1 MKLTALMVF
10 VAMGL
15 RVCGQ
20 SPRQP
25 TVTEAPRTE
34 QVPVGATT
42 GVAVSAALTTNVSAQ
57 PDGTLVAEVRDP
69 AGEPVRAHAITVE
82 IRRPDEDPVPVVM
95 TYDEPQHR
103 YVGHI
108 AGVNA
113 GSYPVQVTVQAT
125 PTAQP
130 VEIVSP
136 PIAVVTPTVAVIA
149 PTVVAPTTTVVAPSA
164 AVVAPSATV
173 VAPVVAVERPSVAVV
188 APSVQVTVPG
198 VVIAPA
204 PGVVVVEGDHDHGHH
219 RGHWRGRGHGHGR
232 GRGVF
237 FGVFH

>member
-1 MKLTALMVF
+1 MKLTAVMVF

-15 RVCGQ
+15 RVCEQ

-34 QVPVGATT
+34 QVPTGATT
-42 GVAVSAALTTNVSAQ
+42 GVAVSAALTTNISAQ
-57 PDGTLVAEVRDP
+57 PDGTLIAEVRDP

-125 PTAQP
+125 PTSQP

-136 PIAVVTPTVAVIA
+136 AITVVTPTVA
-149 PTVVAPTTTVVAPSA
+149 VVAPTTTVVPPTTT
-164 AVVAPSATV
+164 VVAPSTV
-173 VAPVVAVERPSVAVV
+173 VAPRVEVEQPAVPVV
-188 APSVQVTVPG
+188 APSVQVTVPS
-198 VVIAPA
+198 VVVTPVV
-204 PGVVVVEGDHDHGHH
+204 PGVVVVGDDHHGHGRH
-219 RGHWRGRGHGHGR
+219 RGHWRGHGRGR

>member
-1 MKLTALMVF
+1 MVF

-34 QVPVGATT
+34 QIPTGATT

-57 PDGTLVAEVRDP
+57 PDGTLIAEVRDP

-108 AGVNA
+108 AGVSA
-113 GSYPVQVTVQAT
+113 GSYPVQITVQAT

-136 PIAVVTPTVAVIA
+136 AITVVTPTVAAVA
-149 PTVVAPTTTVVAPSA
+149 PTTVVAPTTTVVAPR
-164 AVVAPSATV
+164 VE
-173 VAPVVAVERPSVAVV
+173 VERPAVAVV
-188 APSVQVTVPG
+188 APTVQVAVPS
-198 VVIAPA
+198 VVVTPVV
-204 PGVVVVEGDHDHGHH
+204 PGVVVVGDDDHDDHGRH
-219 RGHWRGRGHGHGR
+219 RGHWRGHGRGHGR

>member
-1 MKLTALMVF
+1 MKLTAVMVF

-34 QVPVGATT
+34 QVPTGATT

-57 PDGTLVAEVRDP
+57 PDGTLIAEVRDP

-108 AGVNA
+108 AGVSA

-136 PIAVVTPTVAVIA
+136 AITVATPTVAVVA
-149 PTVVAPTTTVVAPSA
+149 PTTVVEPTTTVVTPTTTVVAPRVEVERPAA
-164 AVVAPSATV
+164 AVVAPTV
-173 VAPVVAVERPSVAVV
+173 QVAVPSVVVTPVV
-188 APSVQVTVPG
+188 
-198 VVIAPA
+198 
-204 PGVVVVEGDHDHGHH
+204 PGVVVVGDDDHHDHGRH
-219 RGHWRGRGHGHGR
+219 RGHWRGHGRGHGR

-237 FGVFH
+237 FGIFH